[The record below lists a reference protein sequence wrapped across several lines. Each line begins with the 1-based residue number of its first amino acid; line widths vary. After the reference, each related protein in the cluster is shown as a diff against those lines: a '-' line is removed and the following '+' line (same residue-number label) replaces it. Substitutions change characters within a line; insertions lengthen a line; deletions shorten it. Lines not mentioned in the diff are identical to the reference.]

1 MAYLYLR
8 AKKAFSGERRG
19 VILNEGKLVSADSL
33 YARPKRLYAA
43 QKAMEMTR
51 VVGAKPSLFIARGFV
66 VLPLKAKIVT
76 AEPEGKRSCMG

>member
-51 VVGAKPSLFIARGFV
+51 VVGA
-66 VLPLKAKIVT
+66 
-76 AEPEGKRSCMG
+76 